1 MSKSVNKVL
10 WLKNGKFLSKKG
22 NTPGNPNIP
31 KNAFVS
37 IEHLKSLLE
46 DLKQLIQ
53 FWIQENKK
61 NSLNI
66 KPIVSLYYNDVVA
79 KSNRVKYFLESN
91 LRKNNSS
98 IIGIQFDQ
106 SNNTLKHIITHYVSL
121 EVLYQA
127 VKNLEKVIQISQL
140 KFDKQIHYQD
150 IENIYENP
158 KEFEALFNKFSI
170 SKTNY
175 IGIIIDA
182 FFLEKVRTKRK
193 EITNDLNDNILV
205 TLYDVAIDIF
215 EIFKEAN
222 IRYKSLPIKNSVVI
236 LNIEEYKLLLA
247 KFPYLV
253 AMAVEDNVK
262 VDESEFVSKSTQKL
276 INIPNPDNE
285 PIVGVIDTFFVE
297 NPEEVYFGKWVEF
310 HNKLDKNIPINPKD
324 RLHGTAVSYII
335 VDGPSANKK
344 LEDGCGSFRVRLFG
358 VSTSNKY
365 NTFSILKMIE
375 EIVLANLDI
384 KVWNLSLGSMQEIN
398 PFSISPIASLLDEL
412 QAKYDII
419 FVVAGTNK
427 SDLYPNVERIG
438 SPADSINSIV
448 VNSVDNE
455 GNPSDFSRKGP
466 SLSFFIKPDVSY
478 YGENINVCTP
488 EGQHTVS
495 GTSFAAPW
503 ITRKV
508 AFLIHILGLPRELAK
523 ALIIDSAISWQKE
536 NMTNLN
542 TKGYGVVPK
551 HIQEII
557 KSKKDEIKFL
567 INSESLEYQ
576 TYNHNIYVP
585 ISNNTFPFITKAT
598 LCYFTTTSRLQGI
611 DYTNT
616 KLDFKF
622 GKLKINSNKKIE
634 IDSINKN
641 KQTYEGN
648 LNLPEKKVRELFRK
662 WDNVKNII
670 EFVKV
675 KNNQIKNN
683 PKKYI
688 DNDAWGVSVTK
699 KDRSTSEEQN
709 SIKFGIVVTLKEIK
723 GNNRWDEFIQL
734 CDYKKTWLVQEID
747 ADSSID
753 LYSMMQK
760 EVEFDS

>member
-1 MSKSVNKVL
+1 
-10 WLKNGKFLSKKG
+10 
-22 NTPGNPNIP
+22 
-31 KNAFVS
+31 
-37 IEHLKSLLE
+37 
-46 DLKQLIQ
+46 
-53 FWIQENKK
+53 
-61 NSLNI
+61 
-66 KPIVSLYYNDVVA
+66 
-79 KSNRVKYFLESN
+79 
-91 LRKNNSS
+91 
-98 IIGIQFDQ
+98 
-106 SNNTLKHIITHYVSL
+106 
-121 EVLYQA
+121 
-127 VKNLEKVIQISQL
+127 
-140 KFDKQIHYQD
+140 
-150 IENIYENP
+150 
-158 KEFEALFNKFSI
+158 
-170 SKTNY
+170 
-175 IGIIIDA
+175 
-182 FFLEKVRTKRK
+182 
-193 EITNDLNDNILV
+193 
-205 TLYDVAIDIF
+205 
-215 EIFKEAN
+215 
-222 IRYKSLPIKNSVVI
+222 
-236 LNIEEYKLLLA
+236 
-247 KFPYLV
+247 
-253 AMAVEDNVK
+253 
-262 VDESEFVSKSTQKL
+262 
-276 INIPNPDNE
+276 
-285 PIVGVIDTFFVE
+285 
-297 NPEEVYFGKWVEF
+297 
-310 HNKLDKNIPINPKD
+310 
-324 RLHGTAVSYII
+324 
-335 VDGPSANKK
+335 
-344 LEDGCGSFRVRLFG
+344 
-358 VSTSNKY
+358 
-365 NTFSILKMIE
+365 
-375 EIVLANLDI
+375 
-384 KVWNLSLGSMQEIN
+384 
-398 PFSISPIASLLDEL
+398 
-412 QAKYDII
+412 
-419 FVVAGTNK
+419 
-427 SDLYPNVERIG
+427 
-438 SPADSINSIV
+438 
-448 VNSVDNE
+448 
-455 GNPSDFSRKGP
+455 
-466 SLSFFIKPDVSY
+466 
-478 YGENINVCTP
+478 
-488 EGQHTVS
+488 
-495 GTSFAAPW
+495 
-503 ITRKV
+503 
-508 AFLIHILGLPRELAK
+508 
-523 ALIIDSAISWQKE
+523 
-536 NMTNLN
+536 MTNLN

-616 KLDFKF
+616 ELDFKF